1 MLCLVETKK
10 VSHSEHGSD
19 DSVIRLPDLDGGS
32 VKLKQSTLGTYI
44 RALRTQNRM
53 TQAQLA
59 QKLGVTDKA
68 VSKWERDLSYPDMA
82 LFPKLADILGV
93 TANDLLRESLDESRP
108 SRLLQILSMSRDIR
122 TPLHIIIGSANL
134 AGIHRDDP
142 KLLQHYLDSIR
153 VSGEYLLKMIDRLM
167 EVAEQ
172 DQNSRQPYF
181 QTDIQELGEYLNREE
196 DASTDPVPDY
206 DFSEKRILVAED
218 IRMNREIA
226 AEILKQTGAETEFAE
241 DGAVCVQMVEAAPA
255 GYYDLILMDIT
266 MPGMDGLEATRRIR
280 ALEDKEKSQI
290 PIIAVSANVY
300 EKDRKEAMDAGMDA
314 FAEKPI
320 FIDRLFK
327 TIKQHLR

>member
-1 MLCLVETKK
+1 
-10 VSHSEHGSD
+10 
-19 DSVIRLPDLDGGS
+19 
-32 VKLKQSTLGTYI
+32 
-44 RALRTQNRM
+44 M

-153 VSGEYLLKMIDRLM
+153 ISGEYLLKMIDRLM

-226 AEILKQTGAETEFAE
+226 A
-241 DGAVCVQMVEAAPA
+241 
-255 GYYDLILMDIT
+255 
-266 MPGMDGLEATRRIR
+266 
-280 ALEDKEKSQI
+280 
-290 PIIAVSANVY
+290 
-300 EKDRKEAMDAGMDA
+300 
-314 FAEKPI
+314 
-320 FIDRLFK
+320 
-327 TIKQHLR
+327 